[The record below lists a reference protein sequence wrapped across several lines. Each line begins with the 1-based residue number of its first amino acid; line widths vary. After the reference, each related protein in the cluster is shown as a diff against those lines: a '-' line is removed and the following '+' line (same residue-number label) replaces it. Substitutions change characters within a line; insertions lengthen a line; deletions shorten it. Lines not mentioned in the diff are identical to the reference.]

1 VTVDRREK
9 PSHGYRSVH
18 LIVKGTRWVEIQVR
32 TALQH
37 LWAELSEKLSDVI
50 DPALKYGKG
59 RDEALTVLQ
68 GTSLLINNQESNEKE
83 LSDKLRRASSEAGMM
98 EIDRE
103 SIQSREAL
111 LTLLREMIGE
121 WTKLAKE
128 KK

>member
-1 VTVDRREK
+1 
-9 PSHGYRSVH
+9 
-18 LIVKGTRWVEIQVR
+18 LIVKQDRWVEIQVR

-59 RDEALTVLQ
+59 PKEALTVLQ
-68 GTSLLINNQESNEKE
+68 GTSLLINNQESNEKR
-83 LSDKLRRASSEAGMM
+83 LSNKMTRASSESGVI

-103 SIQSREAL
+103 SVQSREAL
-111 LTLLREMIGE
+111 LTLLSEMIGE
-121 WTKLAKE
+121 WTRLAGE